1 MWVVPADGDHAWI
14 VQSGLEGDPTLLEY
28 RSIED
33 GERLITAEAD
43 AGLTPVG
50 ATVDGLV
57 FNTAD
62 NQVVL
67 FTNSGATLPLGSGRA
82 IATTE
87 TAVVRLVCIGDE
99 PADCEELWVTRSD
112 GTDDRQNVKPDE
124 GIWVAFEVGSLPVI
138 SPDGTKLLI
147 AFGQEPNTVHVVDLV
162 DGGVQPIAP
171 YVPGMRA
178 TWSADGSW
186 IALINGVDID
196 LISAADPGQVV
207 ALRGVIPDGFV
218 PIAAG

>member
-1 MWVVPADGDHAWI
+1 
-14 VQSGLEGDPTLLEY
+14 
-28 RSIED
+28 
-33 GERLITAEAD
+33 
-43 AGLTPVG
+43 
-50 ATVDGLV
+50 
-57 FNTAD
+57 
-62 NQVVL
+62 
-67 FTNSGATLPLGSGRA
+67 
-82 IATTE
+82 
-87 TAVVRLVCIGDE
+87 
-99 PADCEELWVTRSD
+99 LWVTRSD

-124 GIWVAFEVGSLPVI
+124 GIWISLENGSLPTI
-138 SPDGTKLLI
+138 SPDGMQLLI

-178 TWSADGSW
+178 TWSADGNW

-207 ALRGVIPDGFV
+207 PMRGVIPDGFV